1 LVFRD
6 CGWVKGWEILVT
18 EAEGVESSGD
28 LPSGMVTVV
37 NTSSVYLKLVREKS
51 LNILMAHKKY

>member
-1 LVFRD
+1 M
-6 CGWVKGWEILVT
+6 KGWEILVT

>member
-1 LVFRD
+1 M
-6 CGWVKGWEILVT
+6 KGWEILVT

-28 LPSGMVTVV
+28 LPSDMVTVV
-37 NTSSVYLKLVREKS
+37 NTSSVYLKLIREKS